1 MQSVLQV
8 DPMLKLMSSL
18 RSLAVIR
25 CSVESLFGVR
35 GLFPA
40 LKALPSLEEFTF
52 EPATSML
59 WALYDNHG
67 QSEFAANP
75 FGDDQVLAL
84 PAEVPR
90 PVPDEWSSIWY
101 APITMSAA

>member
-1 MQSVLQV
+1 
-8 DPMLKLMSSL
+8 
-18 RSLAVIR
+18 
-25 CSVESLFGVR
+25 
-35 GLFPA
+35 
-40 LKALPSLEEFTF
+40 
-52 EPATSML
+52 ML